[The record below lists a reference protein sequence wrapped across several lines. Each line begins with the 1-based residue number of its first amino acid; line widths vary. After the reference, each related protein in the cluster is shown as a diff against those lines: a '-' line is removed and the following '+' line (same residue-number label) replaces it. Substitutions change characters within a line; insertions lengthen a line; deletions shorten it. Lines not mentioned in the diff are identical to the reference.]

1 MLSFVKKIDKSFNK
15 DVLKLDQRW
24 LDSDLKDLKHHD
36 TGTYMY
42 FLKESKFVGYI
53 KYKEETLYV
62 KVDWIV
68 APKHGKDVMN
78 FFIDWCRR
86 PIQLFVTLDKGSKG
100 VKLNLFMSLNF
111 KVHAMKWKDKY
122 EVHLELWRFRP

>member
-1 MLSFVKKIDKSFNK
+1 
-15 DVLKLDQRW
+15 
-24 LDSDLKDLKHHD
+24 
-36 TGTYMY
+36 MY